1 MQPHPLRLLSK
12 LKAAAAQSEQ
22 LNSGSVGP
30 FSSRWARDNIDNS
43 CTACPAGY
51 AHTPSPERPRLC
63 TYSDST
69 LKQVYPID
77 GIPCGEDV
85 GLSSTWEGNL
95 RMPAL
100 VRWPGKVRAGSVSF
114 EAVNTMDLFASCLE
128 LAGIPLPTDRVID
141 SKSLLPVI
149 QERAPSP
156 HDFMFHWR
164 DDCPSCVPPRLY
176 AVRKGPWKAHFI
188 TRSAKGPDTPVDQ
201 DPPILFHLGD
211 DPEERYPVNV
221 TEHAEVMAAIASA
234 AEANRASIEWTRPL
248 CAATDPALWP
258 CANPDN
264 HCRT

>member
-1 MQPHPLRLLSK
+1 MQPLPLRLLSK

-114 EAVNTMDLFASCLE
+114 EAVNATACTRL
-128 LAGIPLPTDRVID
+128 V
-141 SKSLLPVI
+141 SLG
-149 QERAPSP
+149 
-156 HDFMFHWR
+156 
-164 DDCPSCVPPRLY
+164 CV
-176 AVRKGPWKAHFI
+176 
-188 TRSAKGPDTPVDQ
+188 S
-201 DPPILFHLGD
+201 
-211 DPEERYPVNV
+211 
-221 TEHAEVMAAIASA
+221 HAAA
-234 AEANRASIEWTRPL
+234 L
-248 CAATDPALWP
+248 CY
-258 CANPDN
+258 
-264 HCRT
+264 R